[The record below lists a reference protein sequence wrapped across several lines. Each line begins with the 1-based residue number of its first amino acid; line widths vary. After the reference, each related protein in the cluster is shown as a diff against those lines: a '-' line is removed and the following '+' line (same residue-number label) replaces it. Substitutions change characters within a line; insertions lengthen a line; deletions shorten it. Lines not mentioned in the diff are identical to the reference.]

1 MGKIKRQRQ
10 KLHTPAVKTSNKVE
24 IVDMMDT
31 DFQVTVIWWIGRA
44 V

>member
-10 KLHTPAVKTSNKVE
+10 KLHIPAAKTSEKVE

-31 DFQVTVIWWIGRA
+31 NLQVTFIG
-44 V
+44 

>member
-10 KLHTPAVKTSNKVE
+10 KLHIPAAKTSEKVE

-31 DFQVTVIWWIGRA
+31 NLQVTFIGWSRA